1 MRYEDFKDRFTHG
14 IEQLL
19 EGTGIE
25 VLPQEMTK
33 VNQRLDALS
42 FRPEGKSMGAV
53 LYLKDFYEKYEDG
66 ADLYSLTREAEEVI
80 SDRIRNVPD
89 MPPFSHEYILNHLY
103 LTVVNA
109 KMNQDYLSSIPFE
122 KMEDLAIVPR
132 VKVNEDASFALQT
145 WMMDTYGFERAELFE
160 AARSNMDNQEYICR
174 DLGSVLLGYGVP
186 DDMTY
191 TPSESVYVLTNTS
204 GIDGAAAIL
213 SEKAMKDAREMIG
226 EDFLILPSSRHEV
239 LLVPRSTSFSIRDL
253 SDMVKEVNASVV
265 DREDLLSDHVYRY
278 NSKAGSIRML
288 EPGKEALEK
297 VQSLPPVL

>member
-1 MRYEDFKDRFTHG
+1 MQYEEFKDRFTYG
-14 IEQLL
+14 IKQLL

-42 FRPEGKSMGAV
+42 FRPEGKPMGAV
-53 LYLKDFYEKYEDG
+53 LYLKDFYGKYEEG
-66 ADLYSLTREAEEVI
+66 ADLYSLTREAEEII
-80 SDRIRNVPD
+80 SDRIRNVPEV
-89 MPPFSHEYILNHLY
+89 PPFSHEYIRNHLY

-109 KMNQDYLSSIPFE
+109 EMNRDYLASVPFE
-122 KMEDLAIVPR
+122 RMEDLAVVPR
-132 VKVNEDASFALQT
+132 VKVNDDASFALQT
-145 WMMDTYGFERAELFE
+145 WMMDTYGFDRGELFE
-160 AARSNMDNQEYICR
+160 AARSNMENQQYICR

-186 DDMTY
+186 DDMAY

-213 SEKAMKDAREMIG
+213 TEKAMKDAREMIG

-253 SDMVKEVNASVV
+253 ADMVKEVNATAV

-288 EPGKEALEK
+288 EPGKEAPEM
-297 VQSLPPVL
+297 VRSLPPAL

>member
-1 MRYEDFKDRFTHG
+1 MRYEEFKDRFTHG
-14 IEQLL
+14 IKQLL

-42 FRPEGKSMGAV
+42 FRPEGKPMGAV
-53 LYLKDFYEKYEDG
+53 LYLKDFYGKYEGG
-66 ADLYSLTREAEEVI
+66 ADLYSLTREAEEII
-80 SDRIRNVPD
+80 SDRIRNVPEV
-89 MPPFSHEYILNHLY
+89 PPFSHEYIMSHLY

-109 KMNQDYLSSIPFE
+109 EMNRDYLASVPFE
-122 KMEDLAIVPR
+122 RMEDLAVVPR
-132 VKVNEDASFALQT
+132 VKVNDDASFALQT
-145 WMMDTYGFERAELFE
+145 WMMDTYGFDRGELFE
-160 AARSNMDNQEYICR
+160 TARSNMENQQYICR

-186 DDMTY
+186 DEMAY

-213 SEKAMKDAREMIG
+213 TEKAMKDAREMIG

-253 SDMVKEVNASVV
+253 ADMVKEVNATAV

-288 EPGKEALEK
+288 EPGKEAPEM
-297 VQSLPPVL
+297 VRSLPPVL